1 MILTEKQKEYIKN
14 ATHRYNIKIGATRSG
29 KTYLDIFYT
38 IPSRIRERAGLEG
51 LYVILGV
58 YKGTI
63 ERNVLEP
70 LRDKSLHIDVPV
82 DNKLGLIK
90 ELITKEEIDKLIKN
104 IPNIEIADDDDRK
117 IELLDSGTH
126 EDLIKV
132 IKTAYIRNKNR
143 EKTNKKISERD
154 TKYFNLAEEYLYSEI
169 GIVLNITFD
178 EVKDYIISKITKDNL

>member
-1 MILTEKQKEYIKN
+1 MKKVGDYIVYRRDVCKI
-14 ATHRYNIKIGATRSG
+14 TNIK
-29 KTYLDIFYT
+29 DINNNKY
-38 IPSRIRERAGLEG
+38 
-51 LYVILGV
+51 Y
-58 YKGTI
+58 
-63 ERNVLEP
+63 VLEP

-104 IPNIEIADDDDRK
+104 IPNIEIVDDDDRK
-117 IELLDSGTH
+117 IEMRYKELLDSGTH

-143 EKTNKKISERD
+143 KKTNKKISERD